1 MPRWVRN
8 PRLIALV
15 MLSMAALSITIIAL
29 AQAQVSTQP
38 RLFMTL
44 AGQAYEINYYNVT
57 MLPAPTVVVHGYV
70 NGTPAP
76 FTVSL
81 FAITPRRIY
90 TVGYYYGVGTVSINL
105 TGAIMSEVATIWLD
119 EYGNNVMP
127 SLMAF
132 ITYGSNNETWTV
144 IAAIPYNPSWIIEK
158 KPIEISINAEFNKV
172 RPVHA
177 IPLKGTAVKVS
188 TQSTQ
193 AGQVNGSN
201 DPFGFTYVGSCSSS
215 SNIAYPPIPSS
226 TETVTYYWVLE
237 QCSEFE
243 GGIPLMFVGWGS
255 DLWNIIN
262 AEIKISNIGG
272 TAQKDS
278 GLFGVLNESGINVP
292 NGLVLVGPTYT
303 FSNTYTITMPSSI
316 TDVFIEYGSLNE
328 EVSSGIIYYT
338 VPGSGFFYIGLP
350 SYVAYVAFQEYEA
363 TSFYSEPTGFWANGT
378 ETLAPLPTDFS
389 GSYLYVYPYLDVGN
403 GSMTGSF
410 LGIIYVARNYGKM
423 LINLDDAYSTVSS
436 YCGPAPPLTG
446 YSGNQYYIGYSLSS
460 ITSAYSPNII
470 GWAFMIGGLF
480 ALAAPE
486 IAEAMGLSQTLLTF
500 IKYLSIGISSALTI
514 AGAFVNTALVNQYN
528 FGLTA
533 TVYVYLPSQ
542 YTPLYVT
549 FIGSPKV
556 TSTSG
561 SQSLYPMG
569 IIVNS
574 TNYYNMGGLISGLQC
589 NT

>member
-1 MPRWVRN
+1 MLRWVRN
-8 PRLIALV
+8 TRLIALV
-15 MLSMAALSITIIAL
+15 MLSITTLSIALIAL
-29 AQAQVSTQP
+29 AQAQVLTQP
-38 RLFMTL
+38 RPFMTL
-44 AGQAYEINYYNVT
+44 TGQAYEIDYYNVT
-57 MLPAPTVVVHGYV
+57 TLPTPTVVIHGYM
-70 NGTPAP
+70 NGTPVP

-81 FAITPRRIY
+81 FAITPRKIY

-105 TGAIMSEVATIWLD
+105 ANAVMSNVATTWLS
-119 EYGNNVMP
+119 EYGNNAMP

-144 IAAIPYNPSWIIEK
+144 IAAIPYNPSWVIER
-158 KPIEISINAEFNKV
+158 KPIEIAINTEFNEV
-172 RPVHA
+172 RPAHVM
-177 IPLKGTAVKVS
+177 PLKVTATKVGTQT
-188 TQSTQ
+188 TQPS
-193 AGQVNGSN
+193 QVNGSN

-215 SNIAYPPIPSS
+215 SNVAYPPIPSS
-226 TETVTYYWVLE
+226 IETVAYYWVLE

-243 GGIPLMFVGWGS
+243 GGVPLMFVGWGA
-255 DLWNIIN
+255 DVWNIIN

-272 TAQKDS
+272 TAQKGS

-292 NGLVLVGPTYT
+292 NGPVLIGPTYT
-303 FSNTYTITMPSSI
+303 FSNTYTIIMPNSI
-316 TDVFIEYGSLNE
+316 TDAIIKYGSLNE

-338 VPGSGFFYIGLP
+338 VPGNGFFYIGLP

-363 TSFYSEPTGFWANGT
+363 APFYSEPTGFWANGT
-378 ETLAPLPTDFS
+378 ETLAPLSTDFS

-403 GSMTGSF
+403 GSITGSF
-410 LGIIYVARNYGKM
+410 LGILYMAKNYHEM

-446 YSGNQYYIGYSLSS
+446 YSGNQYYIGYTLSS
-460 ITSAYSPNII
+460 ITTTYSPNII
-470 GWAFMIGGLF
+470 GWVFMFGSLILTAVSPYASGVWAYVIGG
-480 ALAAPE
+480 
-486 IAEAMGLSQTLLTF
+486 
-500 IKYLSIGISSALTI
+500 ISVALTV
-514 AGAFVNTALVNQYN
+514 AGAFVNTALVNQNN

-561 SQSLYPMG
+561 SQSLYPSG
-569 IIVNS
+569 IIINS

-589 NT
+589 NK